1 MSDINRHHLCRRA
14 LIRAGAATCLT
25 GLNPAWGATL
35 SQAADEGSQ
44 DAQLAA
50 RTTAANQMTVGVFI
64 NGQGP
69 YQFVV
74 DTAAEQSVIS
84 TELVSLLALT
94 AGRDVMVKGINGLVP
109 ASTAHIGKLTLGPF
123 VHRDLTLPVL
133 PRTLLK
139 ADGFLGLDVI
149 NGTRVTFDFRKRTL
163 RVEAPRY
170 ASQRIYAPDITR
182 VKAYGSAGHLRISDC
197 RIDRVLAS
205 AIIDTGAE
213 VSIGNTA
220 LRDALLSKNGKLSE
234 MGEVT
239 LSGVTGGELI
249 APTIR
254 VSKLRMQELTFSDA
268 AIAIADVPVFDSWR
282 LQNKPALLVG
292 MDFLRQFAVVS
303 IDYRAQEIRFELADA
318 PPNPRPEVQI
328 EKA

>member
-1 MSDINRHHLCRRA
+1 MSDINRHYLCRRT
-14 LIRAGAATCLT
+14 LIRAGAATCLS
-25 GLNPAWGATL
+25 GLNPAWSAVAPPKTDKD
-35 SQAADEGSQ
+35 SE
-44 DAQLAA
+44 DAKLAA
-50 RTTAANQMTVGVFI
+50 RNTAANQMTVGVFI

-84 TELVSLLALT
+84 TELASLLALPG
-94 AGRDVMVKGINGLVP
+94 GREVVVKGINGLVP
-109 ASTAHIGKLTLGPF
+109 ASTARISKLTLGPF
-123 VHRDLTLPVL
+123 VHRDLTVPVL
-133 PRTLLK
+133 PRALLK

-149 NGTRVTFDFRKRTL
+149 NGTRVTFDFKKRTL

-170 ASQRIYAPDITR
+170 ATQRIYAPDITR

-197 RIDRVLAS
+197 RMDGVLAS

-220 LRDALLSKNGKLSE
+220 LRDALLKKNGKLSE
-234 MGEVT
+234 MGPIS

-249 APTIR
+249 APTVRINR
-254 VSKLRMQELTFSDA
+254 LRMQELTFSNA

-318 PPNPRPEVQI
+318 PPHPRPEVQI